1 MRKVNMRVKRFTV
14 VLLVMFIS
22 AGCDEDKLDKALDQ
36 RPAKRITWMKDDAKM
51 ALIPAG
57 SFEMGDHLD
66 GMVNASPVH
75 RVDLDTFYMDV
86 NVVTVG
92 QFKRFAKENGY
103 NYNRWNDVTKYSPT
117 DEHPMIYVNW
127 NDATAYCEWA
137 GKRLPTEAEWEYASR
152 GGLTNKRCSWGDDE
166 SLAREYANYQGTGVK
181 DQWSETTAP
190 VGSFKPN
197 GYGLLDMAGNVWEYC
212 SDWYESAYYDI
223 SPAINPQGPS
233 SGGSRV
239 LRGGSWLNN
248 TNVLRVAYRLSID
261 PTLSLNFIGFR
272 CVSGLPI
279 VQ

>member
-1 MRKVNMRVKRFTV
+1 MRVKRFTV

-36 RPAKRITWMKDDAKM
+36 RPAKRITWKKDDAKM

-117 DEHPMIYVNW
+117 DEHPMIFVNW

-233 SGGSRV
+233 SGSSRV

>member
-1 MRKVNMRVKRFTV
+1 MRVKRFTV

-36 RPAKRITWMKDDAKM
+36 RPAKRITWKKDDAKM

-233 SGGSRV
+233 SGSSRV

>member
-1 MRKVNMRVKRFTV
+1 MRVKRFTV

-36 RPAKRITWMKDDAKM
+36 RPAKRITWKKDDAKM

-117 DEHPMIYVNW
+117 DEHPMIFVNW

-181 DQWSETTAP
+181 DQWPETTAP

-197 GYGLLDMAGNVWEYC
+197 GYGLLDMACNVCEYC

-233 SGGSRV
+233 SGSSRV

>member
-36 RPAKRITWMKDDAKM
+36 RPAKRITWKKDDAKM

-117 DEHPMIYVNW
+117 DEHPMIFVNW

-223 SPAINPQGPS
+223 SPTINPQGPS
-233 SGGSRV
+233 SGSSRV

>member
-1 MRKVNMRVKRFTV
+1 
-14 VLLVMFIS
+14 MFIW
-22 AGCDEDKLDKALDQ
+22 AGCDEEKLDRAIDK
-36 RPAKRITWMKDDAKM
+36 RPAKRITWKKDDAKM

-66 GMVNASPVH
+66 GMKNASPVH

-92 QFKRFAKENGY
+92 QFKRFAKESGY

-166 SLAREYANYQGTGVK
+166 SIAREYANYQGTGAK

-233 SGGSRV
+233 SGSSRV

-261 PTLSLNFIGFR
+261 PTLPLNFIGFR

>member
-36 RPAKRITWMKDDAKM
+36 RPAKRITWKKDDAKM

-92 QFKRFAKENGY
+92 QFKRFAKESGY

-117 DEHPMIYVNW
+117 DEHPMIFVNW

-233 SGGSRV
+233 SGSSRV
-239 LRGGSWLNN
+239 LRGGSWNDPSSN
-248 TNVLRVAYRLSID
+248 LRVANRYGYYPSNTYYYL
-261 PTLSLNFIGFR
+261 GFR
-272 CVSGLPI
+272 CVSGSK
-279 VQ
+279 